1 MTLYVAALFFL
12 LSPGVLV
19 YLPPKS
25 SLITAALVHAV
36 VFGVVYLFTH
46 KLVWNQVKDLEQTDG
61 FVAHMKKK
69 EAFMNM
75 KKKESFT
82 NMKKNMY

>member
-1 MTLYVAALFFL
+1 MSLDVAILFFL
-12 LSPGVLV
+12 LSPGVLLR
-19 YLPPKS
+19 LPAGG
-25 SLITAALVHAV
+25 SLVTAALVHAV

-69 EAFMNM
+69 DG
-75 KKKESFT
+75 FT

>member
-1 MTLYVAALFFL
+1 MRVLMTLYVAVLFFL

-46 KLVWNQVKDLEQTDG
+46 KLVWNQVKDLEKTDG
-61 FVAHMKKK
+61 FTSHMKKK
-69 EAFMNM
+69 EG
-75 KKKESFT
+75 FT
-82 NMKKNMY
+82 HMAKKNMY

>member
-1 MTLYVAALFFL
+1 MTLYVAVLFFL

-19 YLPPKS
+19 HLPPKS

-46 KLVWNQVKDLEQTDG
+46 KLVWNQVKDLEKTDG
-61 FVAHMKKK
+61 FTSHMKKK
-69 EAFMNM
+69 EHFA
-75 KKKESFT
+75 
-82 NMKKNMY
+82 NMKKNMKY

>member
-1 MTLYVAALFFL
+1 MTIYVAILFFL
-12 LSPGVLV
+12 LTPGVLV

-61 FVAHMKKK
+61 FTAHMKKK
-69 EAFMNM
+69 ENFMNM
-75 KKKESFT
+75 KK
-82 NMKKNMY
+82 NMKY

>member
-1 MTLYVAALFFL
+1 MRVLMTIYVAILFFL

-61 FVAHMKKK
+61 FTAQRKKK
-69 EAFMNM
+69 ENFA
-75 KKKESFT
+75 